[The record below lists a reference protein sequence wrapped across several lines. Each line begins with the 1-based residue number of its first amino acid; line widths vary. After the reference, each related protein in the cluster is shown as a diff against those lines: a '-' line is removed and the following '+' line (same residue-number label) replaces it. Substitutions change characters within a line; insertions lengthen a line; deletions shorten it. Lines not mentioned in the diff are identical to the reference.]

1 TGSATVLA
9 TATLVALLP
18 QIFFSPFAGAL
29 VDRWNRRRVM
39 IVADLTSALATVWMV
54 YLFAV
59 GAAEVWHVYMIMLIR
74 SMAGAFQFP
83 AMQASTSLMVPEQHL
98 ARVAGFNQM
107 LQGAISIIAPP
118 MGALL
123 LEALPMQSVL
133 AVDIVTAS
141 IAVIP
146 LLFIALPQPIRSTEA
161 HAGEPKPS
169 VLTDLV
175 EGLRYVR
182 GWPGLLI
189 ILFMATM
196 INFLFTP
203 AFSLLPLL
211 VREHFDGG
219 ALELGWLEAA
229 WGIGIVVGGLTLGI
243 WGGFKNQT
251 LTSMVGLIGMGVG
264 SVIIG
269 AAPGTALAMG
279 IVGMLIG
286 GFMNPI
292 TNGPLFALLQS
303 TVDPTMQGRVFTLV
317 GAAAT
322 AMSPLSLIVAG
333 PVADALGLRLWYVVA
348 GVFCATMGISGMFIP
363 ALMHIEQDM
372 QAEKAEEEAVSLSP
386 ALGGV
391 LSTEMSM
398 D

>member
-1 TGSATVLA
+1 LP

-39 IVADLTSALATVWMV
+39 IVADSAGALATLWMV

-59 GAAEVWHVYMIMLIR
+59 GAAEVWHVYLIMLIR
-74 SMAGAFQFP
+74 SMAGAFHWP

-123 LEALPMQSVL
+123 LEAFPMEGVL
-133 AVDIVTAS
+133 SIDIVTAT

-146 LLFIALPQPIRSTEA
+146 LLFIDIPQPERNIESQQQ
-161 HAGEPKPS
+161 KPS
-169 VLTDLV
+169 MLGDLV

-203 AFSLLPLL
+203 AFSLMPLL
-211 VREHFDGG
+211 VTEHFGG
-219 ALELGWLEAA
+219 EALELGWLEAS
-229 WGIGIVVGGLTLGI
+229 WGIGVVIGGLTLGI
-243 WGGFKNQT
+243 WGGFKNKT
-251 LTSMVGLIGMGVG
+251 ITSMVGLIGMGAG
-264 SVIIG
+264 AVIVG
-269 AAPGTALAMG
+269 AAPGTAFA
-279 IVGMLIG
+279 IAIAGMLIA

-303 TVDPTMQGRVFTLV
+303 TVLPTMQGRVFTLV

-322 AMSPLSLIVAG
+322 AMSPLSLMVAG

-348 GVFCATMGISGMFIP
+348 GLFCALMGISGFFIP
-363 ALMHIEQDM
+363 ALVHIERDM
-372 QAEKAEEEAVSLSP
+372 QAAKPAEEEPP
-386 ALGGV
+386 APTLAGGV
-391 LSTEMSM
+391 LGTEMSM